1 MGARTPLPTWYFALV
16 IVRKGDRFLLA
27 QERKYGQSWTIP
39 GGRVELGESLA
50 EAAIREVREETGVPI
65 KLDGIVRFEHSPSS
79 TGARVR
85 VIFAGSPIDDTPPK
99 TLADAESLGAAWLT
113 LDEIRAR
120 PLRGFE
126 LAALLESIAS
136 GARVFPLDMLGR
148 ELSV

>member
-1 MGARTPLPTWYFALV
+1 MPRTPLPTWYFALV
-16 IVRKGDRFLLA
+16 VVRKGDRFLLA

-39 GGRVELGESLA
+39 GGRVELGESLS

-65 KLDGIVRFEHSPSS
+65 KLDGIVRLEHSPSA
-79 TGARVR
+79 TGARIR
-85 VIFAGSPIDDTPPK
+85 VIFTGSAIDDTPPK
-99 TLADAESLGAAWLT
+99 SQPDEESLGAAWLT

-126 LAALLESIAS
+126 LAALLEQIAKG
-136 GARVFPLDMLGR
+136 GAVFPLDMLGR